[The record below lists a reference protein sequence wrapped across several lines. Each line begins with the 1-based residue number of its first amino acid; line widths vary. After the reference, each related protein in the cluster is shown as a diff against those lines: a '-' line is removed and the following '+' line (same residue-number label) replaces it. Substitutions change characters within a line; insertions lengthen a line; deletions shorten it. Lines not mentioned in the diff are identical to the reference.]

1 LKNIGFN
8 VKSGETVVLC
18 GQSGCGKTTLLNII
32 SGIEIPTSGKV
43 KLKTE
48 KIAYVFQ
55 DDRLIPWKNVIQN
68 ILFVMR
74 VPDIS
79 KARRILKIVG
89 IEKFEKTKPSKLSGG
104 MKKRLNFARALASE
118 PELILMDE
126 PFSSVDL
133 KTKFSLIEFL
143 KELLKNE
150 IKSALIVTHD
160 PEEAAILGDKIII
173 IGGNPSTVKETVT
186 PDVDKFNRKIDY
198 IQNLTIKIKHLLQ
211 VL

>member
-1 LKNIGFN
+1 
-8 VKSGETVVLC
+8 VLC

>member
-1 LKNIGFN
+1 MKNIGFN

-74 VPDIS
+74 VPDIL

>member
-1 LKNIGFN
+1 MKNIGFN